1 MPFLQSGICKN
12 GCVSVHAALM
22 SRLIQICWAAYLMAL
37 FSETVNG
44 LRFSHDG
51 EWIATVVAKQK
62 EVTFVSS
69 SQLV

>member
-1 MPFLQSGICKN
+1 MPFSQSGICKN
-12 GCVSVHAALM
+12 GCASVHAALT
-22 SRLIQICWAAYLMAL
+22 SKLIQIRWTAYLMMP
-37 FSETVNG
+37 FSETVNW

-69 SQLV
+69 RQLL

>member
-12 GCVSVHAALM
+12 GCASVHAALM
-22 SRLIQICWAAYLMAL
+22 SKSIQIYWIAHLMIL
-37 FSETVNG
+37 DSETVNW

-69 SQLV
+69 SEFV